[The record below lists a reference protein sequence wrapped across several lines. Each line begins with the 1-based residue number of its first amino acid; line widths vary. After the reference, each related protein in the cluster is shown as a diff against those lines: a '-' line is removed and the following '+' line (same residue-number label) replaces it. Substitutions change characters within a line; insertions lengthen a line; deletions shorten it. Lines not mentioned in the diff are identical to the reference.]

1 MENFQL
7 RFPDVGEKIFKEL
20 DNESLTNFRIIN
32 KHWKNL
38 LEENKC
44 LWFRIIQNFMGDE
57 EDGNMGCRISNGG
70 TQNRKVFDKYIL
82 QINIIVFYELM

>member
-7 RFPDVGEKIFKEL
+7 RFPDVGEEIFKEL
-20 DNESLTNFRIIN
+20 DNESLTNSRIIN

-44 LWFRIIQNFMGDE
+44 LWFRIIQNFMGYE
-57 EDGNMGCRISNGG
+57 EDGNMFVEFQMEGHKSKRFLA
-70 TQNRKVFDKYIL
+70 KK
-82 QINIIVFYELM
+82 

>member
-7 RFPDVGEKIFKEL
+7 RFPDVGEEIFKEL
-20 DNESLTNFRIIN
+20 DNESLTNSRIIN

-44 LWFRIIQNFMGDE
+44 LWFRIIQNFMWDE
-57 EDGNMGCRISNGG
+57 GDGNMFVEFQMEGHKSKRFLA
-70 TQNRKVFDKYIL
+70 KK
-82 QINIIVFYELM
+82 

>member
-7 RFPDVGEKIFKEL
+7 RFPDVGEEIFKEL

-57 EDGNMGCRISNGG
+57 EDGNMGCRISNGR
-70 TQNRKVFDKYIL
+70 TQNQKVFDKKS
-82 QINIIVFYELM
+82 INFNKLFITSEK

>member
-7 RFPDVGEKIFKEL
+7 RFPDVGEEIFKEL
-20 DNESLTNFRIIN
+20 DNESLTNSRIIN

-44 LWFRIIQNFMGDE
+44 LWFRIIQNFIGNE
-57 EDGNMGCRISNGG
+57 ENGNMGCRVSNGG
-70 TQNRKVFDKYIL
+70 TQNLKGFWLKSNIPKGYYCIL
-82 QINIIVFYELM
+82 